1 MFHLL
6 SKLLLIFIY
15 PLTWILA
22 LLIFAVF
29 AKKDKHRKIALV
41 ASVVILWLFSN
52 NFLLNQFARSWDI
65 TKRPNMSKTYSCAI
79 ILGGFASEGPKGQGH
94 FNGSSDR
101 FIQALKLINNHN
113 AASLLISGGNG
124 MLKKSDFIEADYVH
138 EELKDLNVPDSLILV
153 ENKSK
158 NTLENARFSNELLKE
173 KNLPPPYLLV
183 TSSFH
188 MRRALTTFK
197 KAGLEVVPYPCD
209 YRMGLNPV
217 EFDDFVPKA
226 DALMAWN
233 GYIKEVIGYIAYY
246 FKS

>member
-6 SKLLLIFIY
+6 SKLLVIFIY
-15 PLTWILA
+15 PLTWILT

-29 AKKDKHRKIALV
+29 VKKDKYKKNAII
-41 ASVVILWLFSN
+41 ASVAILWLFSN
-52 NFLLNQFARSWDI
+52 NFLLNQFARLWDI
-65 TKRPNMSKTYSCAI
+65 TKKPDMSKTYSCAI

-101 FIQALKLINNHN
+101 FIQAVKLINNHKVS
-113 AASLLISGGNG
+113 SLLISGGNG

-138 EELKDLNVPDSLILV
+138 DELKDFNVPDSLILI
-153 ENKSK
+153 ENKSR
-158 NTLENARFSNELLKE
+158 NTLENAQFSGVLLKE

-197 KAGLEVVPYPCD
+197 KADLEVVAYPCD
-209 YRMGLNPV
+209 YKAGLNSV
-217 EFDDFVPKA
+217 EFDDFIPKA

-233 GYIKEVIGYIAYY
+233 GYIKEVIGCVAYY